1 MLSRKAKYALR
12 ALSTLALAEPA
23 QLQAR
28 RIAQEAKVPEK
39 FLEAILVELR
49 NAGIVS
55 SRRGTIGGH
64 SLAKPAEEIMVG
76 DIVRIIDGP
85 IAPLRCASVTAY
97 QPCADCIDPPT
108 CALRDLM
115 GRQMTSSVLWT
126 DAMAAMWTL
135 GARRFLELGPK
146 GVLTRLVKPNLDAVA
161 GQDGGHEALNVPGLD
176 EALAFVG

>member
-28 RIAQEAKVPEK
+28 RIAQDAKVPEK

-49 NAGIVS
+49 NAGIVA

-64 SLAKPAEEIMVG
+64 SLAKPASQIMVG
-76 DIVRIIDGP
+76 DVVRIIDGP
-85 IAPLRCASVTAY
+85 IAPIRCASVTAY

-108 CALRDLM
+108 CALRGLM
-115 GRQMTSSVLWT
+115 GDVR
-126 DAMAAMWTL
+126 DAMSEIIDKRSLSELAQATLTPPAA
-135 GARRFLELGPK
+135 R
-146 GVLTRLVKPNLDAVA
+146 A
-161 GQDGGHEALNVPGLD
+161 G
-176 EALAFVG
+176 

>member
-39 FLEAILVELR
+39 FLESILVELR
-49 NAGIVS
+49 NAGLVS
-55 SRRGTIGGH
+55 SKRGTIGGH
-64 SLAKPAEEIMVG
+64 SLAKPADTIMVG
-76 DIVRIIDGP
+76 DVVRIIDGP

-97 QPCADCIDPPT
+97 QPCADCIDPQT

-115 GRQMTSSVLWT
+115 GDVR
-126 DAMAAMWTL
+126 DAMSSIIDKRSL
-135 GARRFLELGPK
+135 LELAQATQTPPE
-146 GVLTRLVKPNLDAVA
+146 VRA
-161 GQDGGHEALNVPGLD
+161 G
-176 EALAFVG
+176 

>member
-28 RIAQEAKVPEK
+28 RIALEAKVPEK
-39 FLEAILVELR
+39 FLETILVELR
-49 NAGIVS
+49 NAGIIE
-55 SRRGTIGGH
+55 SRRGTVGGH
-64 SLAKPAEEIMVG
+64 RLARPAVEIMVG

-85 IAPLRCASVTAY
+85 IAPIRCASVTAY

-115 GRQMTSSVLWT
+115 GDVREAMSGILDHRSLAELAQASAEKPSSS
-126 DAMAAMWTL
+126 DS
-135 GARRFLELGPK
+135 R
-146 GVLTRLVKPNLDAVA
+146 A
-161 GQDGGHEALNVPGLD
+161 G
-176 EALAFVG
+176 

>member
-49 NAGIVS
+49 NAGIVT

-64 SLAKPAEEIMVG
+64 SLAKSSDQIMVG

-85 IAPLRCASVTAY
+85 IAPIRCASVTAY
-97 QPCADCIDPPT
+97 QPCADCIDPQT

-115 GRQMTSSVLWT
+115 GDVR
-126 DAMAAMWTL
+126 DAMSEVIDFRSLRQFADDTARLAARATPSNVI
-135 GARRFLELGPK
+135 AEK
-146 GVLTRLVKPNLDAVA
+146 
-161 GQDGGHEALNVPGLD
+161 EAS
-176 EALAFVG
+176 

>member
-64 SLAKPAEEIMVG
+64 SLARPADQIMVG

-85 IAPLRCASVTAY
+85 IAPIRCASVTAY
-97 QPCADCIDPPT
+97 QPCADCIDPQT

-115 GRQMTSSVLWT
+115 GDVR
-126 DAMAAMWTL
+126 DAMSAIIDKRSLRELAQATLTPPAA
-135 GARRFLELGPK
+135 R
-146 GVLTRLVKPNLDAVA
+146 A
-161 GQDGGHEALNVPGLD
+161 G
-176 EALAFVG
+176 

>member
-12 ALSTLALAEPA
+12 ALSTLALAEPG

-39 FLEAILVELR
+39 FLESILVELR
-49 NAGIVS
+49 NAGLIS

-64 SLAKPAEEIMVG
+64 SLAKPADEIMVG
-76 DIVRIIDGP
+76 DVVRIIDGP

-97 QPCADCIDPPT
+97 QPCADCIDPQT

-115 GRQMTSSVLWT
+115 GDVR
-126 DAMAAMWTL
+126 DAMSGIIDKRSL
-135 GARRFLELGPK
+135 REL
-146 GVLTRLVKPNLDAVA
+146 
-161 GQDGGHEALNVPGLD
+161 
-176 EALAFVG
+176 ALASQTPPAARAG

>member
-12 ALSTLALAEPA
+12 ALSTLALAEPE

-39 FLEAILVELR
+39 FLETILVELR

-64 SLAKPAEEIMVG
+64 SLAKPADQIMVG

-85 IAPLRCASVTAY
+85 IAPIRCASVTAY
-97 QPCADCIDPPT
+97 QPCADCIDPQT

-115 GRQMTSSVLWT
+115 GDVR
-126 DAMAAMWTL
+126 DAMSNVIDKRTL
-135 GARRFLELGPK
+135 RQL
-146 GVLTRLVKPNLDAVA
+146 
-161 GQDGGHEALNVPGLD
+161 
-176 EALAFVG
+176 ALATKTPPAARAG

>member
-12 ALSTLALAEPA
+12 ALSVLALAEPA

-28 RIAQEAKVPEK
+28 RIAGEAKVPEK
-39 FLEAILVELR
+39 FLETILVELR

-64 SLAKPAEEIMVG
+64 SLAKPADQIMVG

-85 IAPLRCASVTAY
+85 IAPIRCASVTAY
-97 QPCADCIDPPT
+97 QPCADCIDPQT

-115 GRQMTSSVLWT
+115 GDVR
-126 DAMAAMWTL
+126 DAMSDIIDKRSL
-135 GARRFLELGPK
+135 RELAQATVQP
-146 GVLTRLVKPNLDAVA
+146 PAVRA
-161 GQDGGHEALNVPGLD
+161 G
-176 EALAFVG
+176 